1 MHVIKITFQPKS
13 NNGSI
18 VLFQVSRFQSKSKQ
32 LINRTFPGEQSA
44 PPAPP
49 ASSCL
54 TSILSGDSQP
64 QSFLFGDDDDDDDAD
79 DDDGDDNGGDDD
91 DAYDN
96 DSLRSLL
103 ASLWT
108 RVCGETG
115 KLSRHLEPL
124 LELEAPA
131 RNWSPC

>member
-32 LINRTFPGEQSA
+32 LINCTFPGEQSA

-64 QSFLFGDDDDDDDAD
+64 QSFLCSDDDDDDDAD
-79 DDDGDDNGGDDD
+79 DEDDGGDDED
-91 DAYDN
+91 DDDN

-108 RVCGETG
+108 RVCREAR
-115 KLSRHLEPL
+115 KLSGHLEPL
-124 LELEAPA
+124 LVLGV
-131 RNWSPC
+131 